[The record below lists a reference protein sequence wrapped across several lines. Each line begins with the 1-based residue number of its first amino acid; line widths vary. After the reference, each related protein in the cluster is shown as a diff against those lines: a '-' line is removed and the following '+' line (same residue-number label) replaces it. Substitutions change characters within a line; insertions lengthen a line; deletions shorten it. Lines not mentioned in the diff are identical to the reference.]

1 MATDSKLGLVV
12 GVGVVLAVAV
22 IYFPKGVQTD
32 RTAAVVPSLPA
43 VSHGT
48 DTALLPTG
56 PTATARLDRPQ

>member
-1 MATDSKLGLVV
+1 MGTDSKLGMVV

-43 VSHGT
+43 ATRSA

-56 PTATARLDRPQ
+56 STATARLDRQ

>member
-1 MATDSKLGLVV
+1 MVV
-12 GVGVVLAVAV
+12 GVGLVLAVAV

-43 VSHGT
+43 ATRSA

-56 PTATARLDRPQ
+56 STATARLDRR